1 MNKKTIYEYLYS
13 TENGDIAARSRLCQ
27 LFYDNQDLCKT
38 MPDDFWERTD
48 RIAEAGE
55 DYANFIMH
63 CRYFEDTSQSSLSY
77 HYIRKAIRHKDI
89 PLAILRLGITYA
101 YGIGA
106 IENHALANYFYEMA
120 DTMGCR
126 EAKVFI
132 DLEYESGERDIVH
145 DVIKAINDSD
155 IHDPSKMAELKKR
168 VERERTKKN
177 YGSLSRLRQHLPIFY
192 PDYNQEKAYSDILND
207 NDTIDADICYS
218 LSTSDNQ
225 SEININ
231 RFDCMLSQLFS
242 PIIHNEDL
250 FQNIIKSENG
260 DIMGGDE
267 KELVQ
272 CIANLASSYYIICKK
287 HKKDEKEIS
296 HLDSTD
302 LLPFFSTSLLALL
315 RKQAF
320 RCLLSIKDVDPFIS
334 KYLRYLDDDE
344 HLLNICEII
353 KDQDVQLFLISF
365 IELNIGIN
373 SLMTTYQSLLLSHR
387 NHQRNKLAN
396 YLNDFVKRLTDAG
409 IEHQLPVFTSENLPL
424 IQLSSNIIGI

>member
-1 MNKKTIYEYLYS
+1 L
-13 TENGDIAARSRLCQ
+13 R
-27 LFYDNQDLCKT
+27 
-38 MPDDFWERTD
+38 
-48 RIAEAGE
+48 
-55 DYANFIMH
+55 NF
-63 CRYFEDTSQSSLSY
+63 S
-77 HYIRKAIRHKDI
+77 
-89 PLAILRLGITYA
+89 
-101 YGIGA
+101 
-106 IENHALANYFYEMA
+106 N
-120 DTMGCR
+120 
-126 EAKVFI
+126 
-132 DLEYESGERDIVH
+132 
-145 DVIKAINDSD
+145 
-155 IHDPSKMAELKKR
+155 
-168 VERERTKKN
+168 
-177 YGSLSRLRQHLPIFY
+177 
-192 PDYNQEKAYSDILND
+192 
-207 NDTIDADICYS
+207 
-218 LSTSDNQ
+218 
-225 SEININ
+225 
-231 RFDCMLSQLFS
+231 
-242 PIIHNEDL
+242 
-250 FQNIIKSENG
+250 
-260 DIMGGDE
+260 
-267 KELVQ
+267 
-272 CIANLASSYYIICKK
+272 IICKK